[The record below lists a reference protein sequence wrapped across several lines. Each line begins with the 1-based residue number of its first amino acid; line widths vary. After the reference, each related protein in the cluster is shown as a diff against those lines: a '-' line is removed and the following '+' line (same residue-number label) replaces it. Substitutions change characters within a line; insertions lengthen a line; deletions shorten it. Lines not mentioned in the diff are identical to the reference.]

1 MMPSLTWKI
10 SLSTSPPPP
19 PLPLSDGQ
27 AGGKEGSL
35 RLLLLI
41 YEIHSLPASI
51 ADNENYWRE
60 GRVTAIVL
68 TMQDP
73 RGTPGQR

>member
-1 MMPSLTWKI
+1 MNIQEEKKEKHQHQLKI
-10 SLSTSPPPP
+10 VVG
-19 PLPLSDGQ
+19 GQ
-27 AGGKEGSL
+27 ERRMDLESSSEVGSGQVFC
-35 RLLLLI
+35 
-41 YEIHSLPASI
+41 
-51 ADNENYWRE
+51 WRE